1 MGHYIYYGIILL
13 LFWYNIIIT
22 SLLRNLKNDSYRLRI
37 TNLKTFSSESDVS
50 KSSVAFSWPKNI
62 EPIFMNNTLL
72 VEQTTQDFQTALKEK
87 REILIADIEKEQMRI
102 AEFDQ
107 CGDFNAVKSYVA
119 DCTGIQKR
127 LVQYE
132 RNIEAINQEERHVSD

>member
-1 MGHYIYYGIILL
+1 M
-13 LFWYNIIIT
+13 
-22 SLLRNLKNDSYRLRI
+22 
-37 TNLKTFSSESDVS
+37 KTFLSESDVS

-132 RNIEAINQEERHVSD
+132 RNIEAINQEERHVSYLPAI

>member
-1 MGHYIYYGIILL
+1 
-13 LFWYNIIIT
+13 
-22 SLLRNLKNDSYRLRI
+22 
-37 TNLKTFSSESDVS
+37 
-50 KSSVAFSWPKNI
+50 
-62 EPIFMNNTLL
+62 MNNTLL
-72 VEQTTQDFQTALKEK
+72 VEQSTQDFQTALKEK
-87 REILIADIEKEQMRI
+87 REILIADIEKEQNRI

-132 RNIEAINQEERHVSD
+132 RNIEAINKEERQVSYLSELVQKFPTQNKITELLNP